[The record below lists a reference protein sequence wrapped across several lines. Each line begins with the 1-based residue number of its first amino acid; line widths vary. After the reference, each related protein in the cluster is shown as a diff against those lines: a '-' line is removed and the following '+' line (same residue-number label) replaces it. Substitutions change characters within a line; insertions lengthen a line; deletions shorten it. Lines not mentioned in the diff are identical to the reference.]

1 MAVDGSLHDSA
12 GPIKPPSI
20 ATLAAAARRGGVDG
34 TALRPTGRVVAVS
47 EVSPRR
53 ESIVGYVGFAED
65 EDAKRLKGGETKV
78 KGKGKEKEKEKDN
91 KYPDNIP
98 ALRLYPTD
106 PKLPWMIVD
115 MSPTYLPDAIAAVA
129 RENDCLLYTSPS
141 PRDRG

>member
-1 MAVDGSLHDSA
+1 MDAEDDYGDDDLDLEDASDDDDIVAGVTRMAVDGSLHDSA

-78 KGKGKEKEKEKDN
+78 KGKEKEKETTST
-91 KYPDNIP
+91 
-98 ALRLYPTD
+98 RT
-106 PKLPWMIVD
+106 
-115 MSPTYLPDAIAAVA
+115 
-129 RENDCLLYTSPS
+129 TSP
-141 PRDRG
+141 RCVCIRRTLNCRG